1 MTVTI
6 DFKYD
11 EHDKIII
18 ASPHGKIETEAD
30 CQSWFNQYLN
40 YFQRFGRQ
48 VDVIFALG
56 DLSIDG
62 QIMTLW
68 GEYRAMLF
76 HENLVRFSYRV
87 KPQTLLSIAATLS
100 MLKSKTPN
108 PEKGS
113 IEEAITAIKAD
124 RIKAGIQ

>member
-11 EHDKIII
+11 ERDKIII

-30 CQSWFNQYLN
+30 CQAWFNQYSN
-40 YFQRFGRQ
+40 YFRRFGKQ

-68 GEYRAMLF
+68 GEYRVALMS
-76 HENLVRFSYRV
+76 ENYIRFSYRV
-87 KPQTLLSIAATLS
+87 KPQALLSIAATLS

-108 PEKGS
+108 PEKAS
-113 IEEAITAIKAD
+113 IEEAIAAIKAD
-124 RIKAGIQ
+124 RAKAGIK